1 MIKLSHGTIM
11 KLKNFAAIQPNLVY
25 KGDGVLK
32 TIAEANNIL
41 AETLIEEKIETPFGL
56 YDLNEFL
63 SVLDLVDNPEI
74 EFAEDHAAIR
84 DGKTYIKYVF
94 ANPMI
99 LTAPTKE
106 IAMPDADVVI
116 NITQK
121 DIDQIRRA
129 ASVLKYSTFAISCDP
144 GKGEHRVKLTVE
156 VERGASGNIYS
167 IEKDI
172 VGKEPFNFKFQIGNI
187 KILPGDYEV
196 HLSSKKISKW
206 VGPDAT
212 YWIALELNSTY
223 GAQ

>member
-41 AETLIEEKIETPFGL
+41 AETIIEENIETSFGL

-63 SVLDLVDNPEI
+63 SVLDLVGNPEI
-74 EFAEDHAAIR
+74 DFAEDHATIR

-121 DIDQIRRA
+121 DIDQIRKA

-144 GKGEHRVKLTVE
+144 GEHLKLTVE
-156 VERGASGNIYS
+156 DERGASGNIYS

-172 VGKEPFNFKFQIGNI
+172 DGEEPFNFKFQIGNI

-212 YWIALELNSTY
+212 YWIALELTSTY